1 MKKILRLIIF
11 IVVLLVSLAAAV
23 IFMNT
28 LSSLFIGK

>member
-11 IVVLLVSLAAAV
+11 IVALVVSLAAAV

-28 LSSLFIGK
+28 LSSFFIK